1 ASSLQE
7 AHGDWVVGCAVQGNA
22 KRCGLTQEQTN
33 QQTRQRVLA
42 MELTLVGDRIE
53 GVLLLPF
60 GLVLDQGV
68 VLQIDELPQGQA
80 LRFRTCLP

>member
-1 ASSLQE
+1 MA
-7 AHGDWVVGCAVQGNA
+7 CMVQGNA

-42 MELTLVGDRIE
+42 MEVTLVGDRME

-68 VLQIDELPQGQA
+68 VLQIDEQPQGQP
-80 LRFRTCLP
+80 LRFRTC